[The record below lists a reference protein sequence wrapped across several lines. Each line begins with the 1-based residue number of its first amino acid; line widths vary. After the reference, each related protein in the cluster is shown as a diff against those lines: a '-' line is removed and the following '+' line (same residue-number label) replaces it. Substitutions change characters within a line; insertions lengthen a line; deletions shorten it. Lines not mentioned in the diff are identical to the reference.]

1 MIQSDKFDS
10 LNMNIKKVT
19 NIVLQFIIN
28 RLIEIFGIIVLTF
41 ASINLIGGWDPIT
54 YDFYETWYAHIIIFL
69 FFYIG
74 IFKILVSQKL
84 KKSNKVV
91 GSKEEEV
98 DSILKKRY
106 ANGEI
111 SQEEFKRIKEDLE

>member
-1 MIQSDKFDS
+1 MIE
-10 LNMNIKKVT
+10 
-19 NIVLQFIIN
+19 
-28 RLIEIFGIIVLTF
+28 RLLMIFGIIVLTF

-91 GSKEEEV
+91 ESKEEEV
-98 DSILKKRY
+98 YSILKKRY
-106 ANGEI
+106 VSGEI
-111 SQEEFKRIKEDLE
+111 SEEEFNKIKDNLE

>member
-1 MIQSDKFDS
+1 MIE
-10 LNMNIKKVT
+10 
-19 NIVLQFIIN
+19 
-28 RLIEIFGIIVLTF
+28 RLLMIFGIIVLTF